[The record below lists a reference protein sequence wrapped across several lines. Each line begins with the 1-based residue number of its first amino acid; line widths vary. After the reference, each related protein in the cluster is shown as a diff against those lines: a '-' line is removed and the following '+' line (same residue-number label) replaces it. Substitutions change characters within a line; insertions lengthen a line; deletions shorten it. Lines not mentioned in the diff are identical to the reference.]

1 VGGGAGRRP
10 AGLSLDQPAEEHL
23 AERVGALDAAWR
35 LMAERLEEAGQ
46 VAKLSFEVQGYGR
59 LKLHVDR
66 LGALGEPK
74 SLRWLRRTTGAM
86 LPADDLPDLL
96 FEGDSCTGFLERP
109 YGAARA
115 TPCASAPSPPCT
127 ASSSPAASRS
137 TAARAS
143 RRSRPSARPA
153 ASTRTASPP
162 SEPRPERDHRLT
174 GSHQPHGTGLGT
186 FRWVVERTISWLHGF
201 RRLRIRWE
209 RRDDIHEAFLGL
221 AVCLITH
228 RHVQRLS

>member
-10 AGLSLDQPAEEHL
+10 AGLSLDQPAEEHP
-23 AERVGALDAAWR
+23 RVGALDAAWR